1 MTINP
6 AISAANESADERER
20 KLYPQTNTS
29 RRQIILHNK
38 NTVSVDNIRGEESVD
53 NKSEKQKQRRN

>member
-6 AISAANESADERER
+6 VISAENER
-20 KLYPQTNTS
+20 KLSAKEYESSANY
-29 RRQIILHNK
+29 II
-38 NTVSVDNIRGEESVD
+38 NTVSVDNIRGEESVN